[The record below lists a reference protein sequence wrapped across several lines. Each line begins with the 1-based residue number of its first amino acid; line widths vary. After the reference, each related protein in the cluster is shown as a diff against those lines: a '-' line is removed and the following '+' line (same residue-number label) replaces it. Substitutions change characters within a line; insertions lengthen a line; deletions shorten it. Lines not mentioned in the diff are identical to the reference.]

1 MSTKLTAIS
10 QVGSAIAGAV
20 LVATVAAPPLSAQVE
35 RPEQIKYAPLRAM
48 ELPQP
53 ERVELDNGMIV
64 FLLEDHELPLV
75 TVQVRIRTGS
85 RYEPADEAGLA
96 DLTASVMRTGG
107 AGERS
112 GAEVDQF
119 LEDRAANLFASMGSS
134 VGFAQL
140 SVLTEHLNDVF
151 PVLADMLRSPR
162 FEADKLEE
170 AKVQERSAIARRNDS
185 PGGIASREFNKLVYG
200 VESPYARQT
209 EYATIAAI
217 TREDLVDFHEGFFH
231 PNRVMLGVTGNFQ
244 RDAMLALIEKEFAD
258 WERLYE
264 VAAKQD
270 FPIKPADASK
280 IYYVEKTDIT
290 QTNFRLGHL
299 GTTVEDPDYFAVE
312 IMNQIFGQGFASRL
326 FNVIRSEKGLAY
338 AIWGYVGASYDHPG
352 VFQVGG
358 ETKFESTS
366 EALEAAIAEIK
377 RMKAEMV
384 TDEELAYAKESYLNS
399 FIFNFDTPEEV
410 VGRQMLYEYY
420 GYPADFLQKSR
431 ARIEG
436 VTKDDVMRA
445 AQRMLNP
452 DKLIILCV
460 GDHSKFD
467 KPLSELGQVATIDVT
482 IPKGE

>member
-1 MSTKLTAIS
+1 M
-10 QVGSAIAGAV
+10 
-20 LVATVAAPPLSAQVE
+20 
-35 RPEQIKYAPLRAM
+35 
-48 ELPQP
+48 
-53 ERVELDNGMIV
+53 
-64 FLLEDHELPLV
+64 

-85 RYEPADEAGLA
+85 RYEQADKVGLA
-96 DLTASVMRTGG
+96 DLTANVMRTGG

-151 PVLADMLRSPR
+151 PVLADMLTSPR

-185 PGGIASREFNKLVYG
+185 PGGIASREFNKLIYG
-200 VESPYARQT
+200 AESPYARQT

-217 TREDLVDFHEGFFH
+217 TREDLVAFHQRFFH
-231 PNRVMLGVTGNFQ
+231 PNRVILGVTGDFQ
-244 RDAMLALIEKEFAD
+244 RDAMLALIKKEFGD

-264 VAAKQD
+264 VAAKEE
-270 FPIKPADASK
+270 FPIKPADPSK

-299 GTTVEDPDYFAVE
+299 GTTVDDPDYFAVE

-338 AIWGYVGASYDHPG
+338 AIWGFVGANYDHPG

-358 ETKFESTS
+358 ETKFESTG

-410 VGRQMLYEYY
+410 VGRQMLYE
-420 GYPADFLQKSR
+420 
-431 ARIEG
+431 
-436 VTKDDVMRA
+436 
-445 AQRMLNP
+445 
-452 DKLIILCV
+452 
-460 GDHSKFD
+460 
-467 KPLSELGQVATIDVT
+467 
-482 IPKGE
+482 